1 MITFNNLTL
10 RRGPRVLLQDVN
22 LSIFA
27 GQRVGIV
34 GRNGTGKSSLFALML
49 GELDAD
55 AGSVDIPANLDVA
68 ASRQL
73 TPNLDCSALDY
84 VMDGD
89 PELRRTQTELDDP
102 ATMDDYGRLAEL
114 HETMHA
120 IDGYT
125 AQARAAKLLYGLG
138 FAEAD
143 NARPVRSF
151 SGGWRVRMNLA
162 QALMRRSD
170 LLLLDEPTNHLD
182 LDAVLWLQQW
192 LAAYPGTVLVV
203 SHDRDFLDAV
213 CSHTVHL
220 ENQTAIA
227 YTGNYSAF
235 EKMRAEKLSQQAAQ
249 HASQQRRVAELQRFV
264 DRFKAKATKA
274 RQAQSRVK
282 MIERMQQVDAVHAES
297 PFRFQFIEPPKLPDP
312 LVTLDGINAGYGDT
326 VVLRDVQRR
335 LEPGDRIGLLGR
347 NGAGKTTLVRSLAG
361 ELAPLSGERKPHPDL
376 RIGYFAQHQIEQLD
390 PQASPLLHLQ
400 RLEKQRVAQGGG
412 HAATDQA
419 IRTFLGGFNF
429 VGDRVFESVA
439 PFSGG
444 EKARLA
450 LAMVTWQKPN
460 VLLLDEPTNHLDLD
474 MRHALER
481 ALADFAGAV
490 LIVSHDRHLL
500 GAACDQLW
508 LIRQGQC
515 DDFDGDLEDYARW
528 VKSADS
534 AKPASK
540 PASKPAADK
549 PAGAPKTQRK
559 TAALSR
565 AQQKPLRDTI
575 RESEKKMTRLE
586 RKIAELDQQL
596 ADPALYQAD
605 SFKAAELAKQQGDL
619 RSALETA
626 EAAWMAASEQLE
638 AAS

>member
-1 MITFNNLTL
+1 MIKFQNLTL
-10 RRGPRVLLQDVN
+10 RRGPRVLLEHVTLD
-22 LSIFA
+22 IFA
-27 GQRVGIV
+27 GQRVGVV

-55 AGSVDIPANLDVA
+55 AGRVEIPGNLDIA
-68 ASRQL
+68 AARQH
-73 TPNLDCSALDY
+73 TPDLDQSALDY

-89 PELRRTQTELDDP
+89 PELRAVQAELDDP
-102 ATMDDYGRLAEL
+102 ATLDNASRFAEL
-114 HETMHA
+114 HETLHA

-125 AQARAAKLLYGLG
+125 AEARAAKLLYGLG
-138 FAEAD
+138 FAPDD

-220 ENQTAIA
+220 ENQTATA

-235 EKMRAEKLSQQAAQ
+235 EAMRAEALSQQAAQ
-249 HASQQRRVAELQRFV
+249 HAAQQRRIAELQRFV

-282 MIERMQQVDAVHAES
+282 MIERMQKVDAVHAES
-297 PFRFQFIEPPKLPDP
+297 PFRFKFIDPPKLPDP
-312 LVTLDGINAGYGDT
+312 LVTLDEVDAGYGDT
-326 VVLRDVQRR
+326 VVLRGIQRR

-347 NGAGKTTLVRSLAG
+347 NGAGKTTLVRTLAG
-361 ELAPLSGERKPHPDL
+361 ELTPLSGARKPHPDL
-376 RIGYFAQHQIEQLD
+376 HIGYFAQHQIEQLD
-390 PQASPLLHLQ
+390 PQGSPLLHIQ
-400 RLEKQRVAQGGG
+400 RLEKARVAQGGG
-412 HAATDQA
+412 QAATDQA

-429 VGDRVFESVA
+429 VGDRVFEAVA

-450 LAMVTWQKPN
+450 LAMVTWQQPN

-481 ALADFAGAV
+481 ALADFPGAV

-515 DDFDGDLEDYARW
+515 DDFDGDLDDYARW

-534 AKPASK
+534 AKPGK
-540 PASKPAADK
+540 
-549 PAGAPKTQRK
+549 APKPDRTAAAPAQQRK
-559 TAALSR
+559 AAALSR
-565 AQQKPLRDTI
+565 AQQKPLRDAI
-575 RESEKKMTRLE
+575 RSSEKTMARLQ
-586 RKIAELDQQL
+586 RKIEELDAQL
-596 ADPALYQAD
+596 ADPALYRDD
-605 SFKAAELAKQQGDL
+605 SFKAAELAKEQGEL

-626 EAAWMAASEQLE
+626 EAEWLEASEQLE

>member
-1 MITFNNLTL
+1 MISFNNLTL
-10 RRGPRVLLQDVN
+10 RRGPRVLLLDVN
-22 LSIFA
+22 LAIFA

-55 AGSVDIPANLDVA
+55 AGSVDFPGNVDVA
-68 ASRQL
+68 AARQH
-73 TPNLDCSALDY
+73 TPDLDQSALDY

-89 PELRRTQTELDDP
+89 PELRAVQEQLDDP
-102 ATMDDYGRLAEL
+102 ATLDDASKFAEL

-125 AQARAAKLLYGLG
+125 AEARAAKLLYGLG
-138 FAEAD
+138 FAPDD

-192 LAAYPGTVLVV
+192 IAAYPGTVLVV

-220 ENQTAIA
+220 ENQTATA

-235 EKMRAEKLSQQAAQ
+235 EKMRAEALSQQAAQ
-249 HASQQRRVAELQRFV
+249 HAAQQRRVAELQRFV

-282 MIERMQQVDAVHAES
+282 MIERMQMVGAVHAES
-297 PFRFQFIEPPKLPDP
+297 PFRFSFIEPPKLPDP
-312 LVTLDGINAGYGDT
+312 LVTLDEVDAGYGDT
-326 VVLRDVQRR
+326 VVLSDIQRR

-361 ELAPLSGERKPHPDL
+361 ELTPLGGQRKPHPDL

-390 PQASPLLHLQ
+390 PQGSPLLHIQ
-400 RLEKQRVAQGGG
+400 RLEKKRVEKTGGQ
-412 HAATDQA
+412 AATDQA
-419 IRTFLGGFNF
+419 IRTFLGSFNF
-429 VGDRVFESVA
+429 VGDRVFEAVA

-450 LAMVTWQKPN
+450 LAMVTWQQPN

-481 ALADFAGAV
+481 ALAEFAGAV

-515 DDFDGDLEDYARW
+515 DDFDGDLDDYAKW

-534 AKPASK
+534 AKPVKQAAPEKTAK
-540 PASKPAADK
+540 PQQA
-549 PAGAPKTQRK
+549 QRK

-565 AQQKPLRDTI
+565 AQQKPLRDAI
-575 RESEKKMTRLE
+575 RDSEKTMTRLQ
-586 RKIAELDQQL
+586 RKIDELDKQL
-596 ADPALYQAD
+596 ADPALYQDD
-605 SFKAAELAKQQGDL
+605 SFKAAQLAKEQGEL
-619 RSALETA
+619 RSALEAA
-626 EAAWMAASEQLE
+626 EAQWMDASEQLE